1 MQRSPLRR
9 SRRSAVQ
16 ILPDTVV
23 HAFTPPPAPE
33 AAAQEAAQPAA
44 APDALEALSELPEAA
59 TDAAPEEAAAAPVP
73 AAPAPASPWLAT
85 GAGHLFGAA
94 TGGLF
99 GAATGG
105 LFGFGAAAAA
115 SPAAPVEQ
123 EAHAGAAEPAAA
135 AQGGMLDPA
144 SPQALEAIAEAP
156 QPAGQQQQG
165 EQPDG
170 LVSAEPSEHSKAS
183 TAVQPEGEE
192 AGGAEEQRSPLLERQ
207 QWRQCSTSLLWRG
220 GQERAQADG
229 DDAPDAVVAA
239 AMAVRPPAFSPGPLQ
254 RALLCQQQE
263 QAAASQLA
271 GGEATAPLDGSTS
284 GPFATA
290 RSKLSGEAAEED
302 GQQEVA
308 EEEAEGENESPCTEP
323 LR

>member
-9 SRRSAVQ
+9 GRCSAVQ
-16 ILPDTVV
+16 ILPDSVV

-44 APDALEALSELPEAA
+44 APDALEALAELPEAA

-99 GAATGG
+99 G
-105 LFGFGAAAAA
+105 FGAAAVA

-170 LVSAEPSEHSKAS
+170 LVSAELSEHSKAS

-239 AMAVRPPAFSPGPLQ
+239 AMVVRPPAFSPGPLQ

-263 QAAASQLA
+263 QAAASQRA
-271 GGEATAPLDGSTS
+271 GGEAAAPLDGSAS
-284 GPFATA
+284 GPFAMA
-290 RSKLSGEAAEED
+290 CSKLSGEAAEED